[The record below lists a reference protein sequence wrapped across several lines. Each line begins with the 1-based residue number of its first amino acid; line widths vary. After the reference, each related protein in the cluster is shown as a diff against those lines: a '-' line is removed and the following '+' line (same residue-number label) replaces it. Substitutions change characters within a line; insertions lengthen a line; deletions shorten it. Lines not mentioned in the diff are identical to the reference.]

1 MRKVLFIT
9 STFPRSEN
17 EALAKW
23 IGELAVKLKKTG
35 TNVSVFAPSSNG
47 LNSHTYHGV
56 IVNRFRYAPKALEI
70 LTQDEGAVF
79 KIKRNPL
86 IIFLVPLF
94 FFFGFIKLAKLLRK
108 EHFDII
114 HVHWPFPMG
123 LFGILAK
130 SINKGKLILT
140 FYGVEFVLTGK
151 VPFGNLILKLI
162 IKFAD
167 KVTAISTYAKS
178 LVRKEYNVPVS
189 VIPYTSSFS
198 IDSIIDKS
206 KRGDKEKK
214 VKTVLFVGRLIER
227 KGVKYLISAMPK
239 VLDKINARLEIVG
252 SGPLSEE
259 LKRLI
264 VKLRLEKN
272 VNLRGRV
279 DDQAL
284 ADLYRKCDVFVL
296 PSIKDKW
303 GDTEG
308 LGVVLLEAMGFK
320 KPVIASEIGGITD
333 IVKHGQTGLL
343 VKQKNVEGLADA
355 IVKILQDNKLS
366 LTLAENGL
374 SYLKNNFSW
383 KETIRKTKELY
394 E

>member
-1 MRKVLFIT
+1 
-9 STFPRSEN
+9 
-17 EALAKW
+17 
-23 IGELAVKLKKTG
+23 
-35 TNVSVFAPSSNG
+35 
-47 LNSHTYHGV
+47 
-56 IVNRFRYAPKALEI
+56 
-70 LTQDEGAVF
+70 
-79 KIKRNPL
+79 
-86 IIFLVPLF
+86 
-94 FFFGFIKLAKLLRK
+94 
-108 EHFDII
+108 
-114 HVHWPFPMG
+114 MG

-167 KVTAISTYAKS
+167 KVTAISTYTKS